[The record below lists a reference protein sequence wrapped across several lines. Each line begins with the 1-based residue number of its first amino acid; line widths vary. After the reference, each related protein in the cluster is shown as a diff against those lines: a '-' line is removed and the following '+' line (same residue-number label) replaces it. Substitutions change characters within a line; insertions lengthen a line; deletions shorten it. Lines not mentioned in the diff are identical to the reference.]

1 MFKRILTLMVIAV
14 LAVALIPTMASATE
28 TMYVYTKN
36 GRNLNVRYD
45 PSSDGEIFIT
55 VPYGERLTV
64 LYHLGNGWS
73 AISWDGNVYY
83 VQTRFLVY
91 EKPGKKPTPQP
102 TSKPGKVGDSSTTVA
117 ELNTIFKT
125 YKPVA
130 TPFSI
135 TVRPTRASG
144 WVNLR
149 FVYQFIQMPV
159 WIRMNHSAVHGQPP
173 HRGEQHSS
181 HIPVTAAL
189 HDTHILVTV
198 NQAQYIV

>member
-149 FVYQFIQMPV
+149 FVPSKESELMGTFKD
-159 WIRMNHSAVHGQPP
+159 
-173 HRGEQHSS
+173 GEQLLV
-181 HIPVTAAL
+181 IAELKDWYQVENP
-189 HDTHILVTV
+189 DTGAVG
-198 NQAQYIV
+198 YISTKFVVK

>member
-1 MFKRILTLMVIAV
+1 MLKRILTLMIIAT

-28 TMYVYTKN
+28 TMYVYTQN
-36 GRNLNVRYD
+36 GKGLNVRYE
-45 PSSDGEIFIT
+45 PSTDGEIFIS

-91 EKPGKKPTPQP
+91 DKPGKKPTPEP
-102 TSKPGKVGDSSTTVA
+102 TKKPGSAGDSSTTVA
-117 ELNTIFKT
+117 ELNAIFKT
-125 YKPVA
+125 YRLVENPYR
-130 TPFSI
+130 I

-149 FVYQFIQMPV
+149 FAPTKQAELMGTFKD
-159 WIRMNHSAVHGQPP
+159 
-173 HRGEQHSS
+173 GEQLIAIAEFKDWYQVEDPDNGAVGFISS
-181 HIPVTAAL
+181 KYV
-189 HDTHILVTV
+189 VR
-198 NQAQYIV
+198 